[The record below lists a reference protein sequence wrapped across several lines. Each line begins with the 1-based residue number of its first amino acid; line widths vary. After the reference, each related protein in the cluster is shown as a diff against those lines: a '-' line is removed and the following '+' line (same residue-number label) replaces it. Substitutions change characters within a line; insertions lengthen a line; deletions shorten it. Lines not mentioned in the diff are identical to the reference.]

1 MALTQLNRRQKYAV
15 FTECPLMHT
24 TFSSLVSKVKK
35 KLFLSHP
42 IKCCTVKNKNL
53 T

>member
-1 MALTQLNRRQKYAV
+1 MALTQLNRRQKYVV

-35 KLFLSHP
+35 NCFYRIPSNAAL
-42 IKCCTVKNKNL
+42 
-53 T
+53 